1 MGGGVSI
8 VDSTFTNNEAQW
20 GGGAMLQSAGDAF
33 PILISGTTFD
43 GNRARANHLS
53 SSGSG
58 GGVYVYYGGTTAS
71 PVRIQQSTF
80 SANHADRN
88 GGGLMLDWF
97 ASAVSVETVTF
108 SNNTATLAGGGLFSE
123 SESLIVA
130 DSLFSSNDAQWGGAA
145 RVSSRGAK
153 DHRVSCA
160 AHFKTILR
168 PLRRERPGRYGRRS
182 LFDRWQLAAANRGP
196 QFHAIGKRRVPVRQR
211 GSR

>member
-1 MGGGVSI
+1 
-8 VDSTFTNNEAQW
+8 
-20 GGGAMLQSAGDAF
+20 MLQSAGDAF
-33 PILISGTTFD
+33 PILISRTTFD
-43 GNRARANHLS
+43 GNRARANYLS
-53 SSGSG
+53 SSGNG

-97 ASAVSVETVTF
+97 ASAISMESATF

-130 DSLFSSNDAQWGGAA
+130 DSLFSSNEAQWGGAA

-153 DHRVSCA
+153 
-160 AHFKTILR
+160 TIELVR
-168 PLRRERPGRYGRRS
+168 NTFQNNS
-182 LFDRWQLAAANRGP
+182 AVAAAGAAGAGVGGALYLTGGNWPRP
-196 QFHAIGKRRVPVRQR
+196 ITVRNSTLSENVGDPHR
-211 GSR
+211 PRPPRATRINSTCDPDANVGTP